1 MQQIARGTGPMRFCW
16 FTAEYRIA
24 SMSMG
29 FAIFNVRNGG
39 FDTDHASNPLARF
52 APAAILGL
60 GSIRI
65 ADRLRDLPGIWLYER
80 ARSLRNRQCIS
91 ALDAGDADYHGG
103 CGGDGIFRAPRSEP
117 VAFLSAF
124 AAGLLLGAGW
134 GLSGICPGPAPLLL
148 AGHPLEDPPEL
159 RGHRHPGAG
168 LALYTP
174 FILCLRRINAV
185 RIQNSS
191 SAGAAPKCARW
202 YGSRVASRRASIRV
216 THGHQAERY
225 DARHRPDP
233 AKRGGSLPHSASRL
247 CRSSPAVQSRLSR
260 RARISRRGS
269 HSRRRASTARP
280 GKRWWP
286 TTRCRPCT
294 AGSATTL
301 ARIPAIAARSMP
313 RSSIH
318 AVERFLGDLAA
329 QQNWTHRIEAKPS
342 GKRVLIVGAGPSGLS
357 AGYHLSA
364 PGPRGRD
371 PRSGAACRAA

>member
-24 SMSMG
+24 SMSIG
-29 FAIFNVRNGG
+29 IAIFNVRNGG

-65 ADRLRDLPGIWLYER
+65 AHRLRDLPGIWLYER
-80 ARSLRNRQCIS
+80 ARSLRNRQCIC

-134 GLSGICPGPAPLLL
+134 GLVRHSPGPAPLLL

-202 YGSRVASRRASIRV
+202 YGARVASRRASIRV
-216 THGHQAERY
+216 THGHQAEDMTPVVDLTR
-225 DARHRPDP
+225 RNGRVPP
-233 AKRGGSLPHSASRL
+233 ALGV
-247 CRSSPAVQSRLSR
+247 RSMWICCR
-260 RARISRRGS
+260 RAITPVPRARTSRRGS
-269 HSRRRASTARP
+269 SSRRRASTARP
-280 GKRWWP
+280 GKLW
-286 TTRCRPCT
+286 CRQPD
-294 AGSATTL
+294 AGR
-301 ARIPAIAARSMP
+301 ARP
-313 RSSIH
+313 
-318 AVERFLGDLAA
+318 
-329 QQNWTHRIEAKPS
+329 
-342 GKRVLIVGAGPSGLS
+342 GL
-357 AGYHLSA
+357 L
-364 PGPRGRD
+364 PPL
-371 PRSGAACRAA
+371 